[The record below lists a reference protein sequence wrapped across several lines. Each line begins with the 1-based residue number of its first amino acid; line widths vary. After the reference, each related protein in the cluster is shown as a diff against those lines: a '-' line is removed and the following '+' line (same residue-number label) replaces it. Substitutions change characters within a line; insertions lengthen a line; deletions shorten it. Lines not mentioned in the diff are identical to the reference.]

1 MMTSYETAPAGW
13 TPAQGDDH
21 IPETPDSI
29 AHTTSAEVQRARLLE
44 ALKRGPVDTFAAR
57 QQLDIAHP
65 AGRVR
70 ELRRA
75 GHDISMQMEERAS
88 PAGEL
93 HRVGV
98 YSLNHSGGA
107 SE

>member
-1 MMTSYETAPAGW
+1 MAPTNTASAGW
-13 TPAQGDDH
+13 TPAQGDDQ
-21 IPETPDSI
+21 IPEAPDST
-29 AHTTSAEVQRARLLE
+29 ANTTSAEVQRARLLE

-75 GHDISMQMEERAS
+75 GHDISMQMEESAS
-88 PAGEL
+88 PAGEP
-93 HRVGV
+93 HRVGL
-98 YSLNHSGGA
+98 YSLSRSGGE

>member
-1 MMTSYETAPAGW
+1 MMASYETAPAGW
-13 TPAQGDDH
+13 TPAQGDDR
-21 IPETPDSI
+21 IPEATDST
-29 AHTTSAEVQRARLLE
+29 ARTTSAEVQRARLLE
-44 ALKRGPVDTFAAR
+44 ALKRGPVDTFSAR
-57 QQLDIAHP
+57 QRLDIAHP

-75 GHDISMQMEERAS
+75 GHDIAMTMEERAS

-98 YSLNHSGGA
+98 YRLATG
-107 SE
+107 

>member
-1 MMTSYETAPAGW
+1 MAPNKTAPAGW
-13 TPAQGDDH
+13 TPAQGDEH
-21 IPETPDSI
+21 IPETPDST

-44 ALKRGPVDTFAAR
+44 ALKHGPVDTFAAR

>member
-1 MMTSYETAPAGW
+1 MAPNKTAPAGW

-21 IPETPDSI
+21 IPETADSTDQ
-29 AHTTSAEVQRARLLE
+29 TTSAKAQRARLLA

-75 GHDISMQMEERAS
+75 GHDISMKMEERAS

-98 YSLNHSGGA
+98 YRMTGEA
-107 SE
+107 R